1 MSDERNGGFDHEF
14 AAARQVMI
22 DEIAWF
28 KTLDME
34 TVELIAD
41 TAPRHSPE
49 YEYASAELR
58 RRAAAHSVKAFGA

>member
-1 MSDERNGGFDHEF
+1 MSASDVTFNHEF

-28 KTLDME
+28 KTLDDDTLE
-34 TVELIAD
+34 RIAD
-41 TAPRHSPE
+41 TAPLDTPE

-58 RRAAAHSVKAFGA
+58 RRAASYSVKAFGS